1 MKQLN
6 NGKAS
11 QGFTLIELLIVI
23 AVLGILATG
32 ILTVIN
38 TTSQVKKATL
48 VKAKKLSAS
57 IENSLSLS
65 QVGKWSFESVVSGQT
80 PDTSGYGNNGTV
92 ACTGVGCTLPTWQT
106 KDQCG
111 LGLGGC
117 LSFDGSDDYVNVTGV
132 TSTTLT
138 GTQPFTVSLWFKT
151 NISGTPLIL
160 STVCTGGNPPLECPG
175 GAG

>member
-65 QVGKWSFESVVSGQT
+65 QVGKWSFEE
-80 PDTSGYGNNGTV
+80 PAN
-92 ACTGVGCTLPTWQT
+92 LT
-106 KDQCG
+106 KDN
-111 LGLGGC
+111 
-117 LSFDGSDDYVNVTGV
+117 SWFYSVWVTTFNEG
-132 TSTTLT
+132 
-138 GTQPFTVSLWFKT
+138 
-151 NISGTPLIL
+151 
-160 STVCTGGNPPLECPG
+160 
-175 GAG
+175 

>member
-48 VKAKKLSAS
+48 VKAKK
-57 IENSLSLS
+57 
-65 QVGKWSFESVVSGQT
+65 FSVK
-80 PDTSGYGNNGTV
+80 Y
-92 ACTGVGCTLPTWQT
+92 
-106 KDQCG
+106 
-111 LGLGGC
+111 
-117 LSFDGSDDYVNVTGV
+117 
-132 TSTTLT
+132 
-138 GTQPFTVSLWFKT
+138 PFF
-151 NISGTPLIL
+151 
-160 STVCTGGNPPLECPG
+160 
-175 GAG
+175 